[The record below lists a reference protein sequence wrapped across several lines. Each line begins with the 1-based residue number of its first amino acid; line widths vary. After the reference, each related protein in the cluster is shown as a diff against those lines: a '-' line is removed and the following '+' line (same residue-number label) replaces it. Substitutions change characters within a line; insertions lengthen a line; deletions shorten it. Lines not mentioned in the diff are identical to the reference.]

1 MKRQNRKQIIGII
14 GGMGPQASA
23 YLLDLL
29 IKLSVKEFGAKNDDD
44 FPEILLDSVSIP
56 DFISNHARENDA
68 LKLLKERIIFLNK
81 IQPSCL
87 AIACNTA
94 HILLSELQKVSNAP
108 FISIIEE
115 VANSVGTGGLKKVG
129 ILVTPVTLK
138 SGLYQNALSKLNI
151 VCVEPE
157 YRELK
162 VLEAIIRNVIAG
174 LSSKKDKD
182 LLIAV
187 ANKLINRGA
196 EGIILGCTELPLIF
210 PKKQNFPIFNSLEI
224 LAMSL
229 LRNYYK

>member
-1 MKRQNRKQIIGII
+1 MKKKIRKPIIAIL

-23 YLLDLL
+23 YLLNLL

-68 LKLLKERIIFLNK
+68 LKLLKERVSFLNK
-81 IQPSCL
+81 IQPLCL

-94 HILLSELQKVSNAP
+94 HILLPELQKVSNAP

-115 VANSVGTGGLKKVG
+115 VVNSVGKAGLKKAG
-129 ILVTPVTLK
+129 ILATPVTLK
-138 SGLYQNALSKLNI
+138 SGLYQNTFSKLSI
-151 VCVEPE
+151 ECVEPQN
-157 YRELK
+157 RELK
-162 VLEAIIRNVIAG
+162 VLEIIIRNIIAG
-174 LSSKKDKD
+174 LSNNKDKD
-182 LLIAV
+182 LLVAI
-187 ANKLINRGA
+187 ANKLIDRGA

-210 PKKQNFPIFNSLEI
+210 PKKQSFPIFNSLEI

-229 LRNYYK
+229 LRKYYK